1 MEQDKP
7 IVGASF
13 SNLPGIVLK
22 EPFAHA
28 PTVPPRT
35 KKKKRN
41 VRLLKLR
48 CISST
53 HCSPIVVGYYMSD
66 L

>member
-13 SNLPGIVLK
+13 SDLK
-22 EPFAHA
+22 GTISHA
-28 PTVPPRT
+28 TTVPPRT
-35 KKKKRN
+35 KKRN
-41 VRLLKLR
+41 VRLLKQR

-53 HCSPIVVGYYMSD
+53 QCSLIVAGSYMSD